1 MACEHTRIL
10 IPAYNEAARI
20 AEVIAGVRAVATDTP
35 VLVVDDGST
44 DDTAAR
50 AEAAGARVVRHAVN
64 RGYGAAL
71 LTGYRVALGEGAA
84 RVVQLDADGQH
95 AAESIGVILAGLE
108 EGADLVL
115 GSRFLDARSYRPAP
129 GRRLGI
135 RLFSFLASR
144 ATDQAISDATTGFQ
158 GLSRRVLRFY
168 VERGFPADYPDA
180 NVIIRVARAGYRVR
194 EVPVRMMVSEGPASI
209 HRGWRPVLYVI
220 KMLGAVALEWSRR
233 VPPPGEEG
241 PAPEGESEQGGA

>member
-1 MACEHTRIL
+1 MAFESTLIL
-10 IPAYNEAARI
+10 IPAYNEAPQI
-20 AEVIAGVRAVATDTP
+20 AEVIGSVRAVVGETP
-35 VLVVDDGST
+35 ILVVDDGST

-50 AEAAGARVVRHAVN
+50 AEEAGARVVKHGVN

-71 LTGYRVALGEGAA
+71 LTGYREALRGGAS

-95 AAESIGVILAGLE
+95 AAESIGAIVEALDM
-108 EGADLVL
+108 GADLVL
-115 GSRFLDARSYRPAP
+115 GSRFLDPRSYRPAP

-144 ATDQAISDATTGFQ
+144 ATDLPISDATTGFQ

-168 VERGFPADYPDA
+168 TERDFPSDYPDA
-180 NVIIRVARAGYRVR
+180 NVIIRVARAGYLVR
-194 EVPVRMMVSEGPASI
+194 EVPVRMLASEGPASI

-233 VPPPGEEG
+233 VPRSHDEG
-241 PAPEGESEQGGA
+241 PRQEGERGSGAV